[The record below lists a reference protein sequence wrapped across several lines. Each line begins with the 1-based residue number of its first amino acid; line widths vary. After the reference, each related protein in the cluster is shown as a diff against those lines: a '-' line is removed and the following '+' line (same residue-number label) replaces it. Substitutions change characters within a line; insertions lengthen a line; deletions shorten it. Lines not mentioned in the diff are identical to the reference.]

1 MHHLLLKRCG
11 LLFIIAGLTV
21 TAISLYMS
29 YLFSITIITE
39 IPAAI
44 ITIYLGVHLI
54 RIGREQTPKM
64 EESSSSKN
72 GRTSPFYFEL
82 EPTLV
87 NPRALPP
94 VPKDIGREYDPVV
107 LDKV

>member
-11 LLFIIAGLTV
+11 ILFITVGLII
-21 TAISLYMS
+21 TAVCLYMS

-39 IPAAI
+39 LPAAV

-54 RIGREQTPKM
+54 KIGNEQTPKM
-64 EESSSSKN
+64 EESFSSKN

-82 EPTLV
+82 DPTLV

-94 VPKDIGREYDPVV
+94 VPKDIGREYDPIV